1 MVDVVSIVIAAVS
14 LIGSL
19 VAAAFTGWITW
30 FIDEVKRRADAKKL
44 VAKYH
49 DPLILAA
56 LDLQS
61 RLFNITEQG
70 LLHMADDEEKSD
82 LIYVYTAFLFGQF
95 LSWTY
100 ILRREAQFLRFST
113 QKNNREMARRWKQL
127 RMCCT
132 RMPILAKALSCFG
145 KASKWR
151 SAR

>member
-61 RLFNITEQG
+61 RPL
-70 LLHMADDEEKSD
+70 
-82 LIYVYTAFLFGQF
+82 
-95 LSWTY
+95 
-100 ILRREAQFLRFST
+100 
-113 QKNNREMARRWKQL
+113 
-127 RMCCT
+127 
-132 RMPILAKALSCFG
+132 
-145 KASKWR
+145 
-151 SAR
+151 